1 MILWFLKILRLLFAF
16 FDRIAFTLIE
26 WVYELF
32 MLIAEAG
39 IFSQAT
45 IQEFAARIYVFLGLI
60 MVFKVSISL
69 VTYILNPD
77 NFNKADVGAPALLKG
92 FVFALLGIVL
102 VPYVF
107 EAAYSLQR
115 IVLKDNLIG
124 NLIMG
129 MSANN
134 NNSSNYLEDAGN
146 QMSFVTLTAFL
157 RLDTKFSQVSEAC
170 SADPVTVDYENK
182 TGELS
187 AECDGLA
194 EVMGDDAVNLLVKA
208 YANRSI
214 EYLTDG
220 DLLNV
225 TVTTDENDDEFLM
238 SYLPIVSTAAGIFI
252 AYVLLLFCV
261 DIAVRSVKLGFL
273 QLIAPIP
280 LIAKVDPK
288 KGNETFGKWVKEC
301 TSTYLD
307 VFMRLAAIYFVLF
320 IISAITGSGNNGIY
334 NVVTG
339 KGYSGISGIF
349 VKIFI
354 IIGAL
359 NFARDLPKL
368 LEKLFNLNM
377 KNSGGFTLNAKKK
390 LGATPLIG
398 GTLAAGAGLAGRTG
412 MNLGKGLFNATGKG
426 IGALDNATGFND
438 WRANRSEAFRQ
449 TDLYKNGS
457 AAIGKVKAGASKA
470 GAAVNDVTGNAMKDI
485 GADFVQFGAEAVP
498 FLTDHARKKQDE
510 MVNAL
515 KTYAGYK
522 SKLKEQADF
531 DDNKYIT
538 DASGQ
543 FMGTEAEIQ
552 RKITSGTATA
562 AESAAFAR
570 GATSSTKS
578 LKQAFEDLKS
588 SGTATAADIT
598 SAREAYETAQ
608 KLSISAGEF
617 APISN
622 IKREAA
628 QYARDNALVLVD
640 PRDSSKTINVNDEK
654 IKYDDLNMASVSA
667 GNKVIEVQSS
677 SSYIRSHSV
686 QPSKKS

>member
-32 MLIAEAG
+32 MLISEAG

-134 NNSSNYLEDAGN
+134 NNSSNYLKDAGN

-194 EVMGDDAVNLLVKA
+194 EIMGDDAVNLLVKA

-252 AYVLLLFCV
+252 AYVLLLFCI

-288 KGNETFGKWVKEC
+288 KGAKTFDKWVSEC

-368 LEKLFNLNM
+368 LEKLFDLNM

-398 GTLAAGAGLAGRTG
+398 GTLAAGAGLTGRTG
-412 MNLGKGLFNATGKG
+412 MNLAKAGLTAGGNLLNFA
-426 IGALDNATGFND
+426 DNKTGFSN
-438 WRANRSEAFRQ
+438 WRKDRADAFRQ
-449 TDLYKNGS
+449 TDLYTNGS
-457 AAIGKVKAGASKA
+457 AAIGKAKAGASA
-470 GAAVNDVTGNAMKDI
+470 MGTFINNGTGNAMKDI
-485 GADFVQFGAEAVP
+485 GADFAQFGAQAVP
-498 FLTDHARKKQDE
+498 FITDHARKKQDE

-515 KTYAGYK
+515 KTYASYK

-531 DDNKYIT
+531 DDNKYVTNGSDVFGTVQAIKDKIDNGT
-538 DASGQ
+538 ASAEESAAYASGTVKSTKDFKQ
-543 FMGTEAEIQ
+543 EFEDL
-552 RKITSGTATA
+552 KNSGTATA
-562 AESAAFAR
+562 TDISNAR
-570 GATSSTKS
+570 K
-578 LKQAFEDLKS
+578 
-588 SGTATAADIT
+588 
-598 SAREAYETAQ
+598 AYESAQ
-608 KLSISAGEF
+608 KLSISLGDF
-617 APISN
+617 APITN

-640 PRDSSKTINVNDEK
+640 PRDSSKTIDVTDDK
-654 IKYDDLNMASVSA
+654 IKYEDLNMASVSA

-677 SSYIRSHSV
+677 SSYIRAHSV